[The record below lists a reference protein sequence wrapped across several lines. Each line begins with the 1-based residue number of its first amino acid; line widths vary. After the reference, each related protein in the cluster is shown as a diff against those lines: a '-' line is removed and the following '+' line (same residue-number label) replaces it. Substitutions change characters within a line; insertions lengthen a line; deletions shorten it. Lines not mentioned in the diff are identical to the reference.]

1 MSYQYLSLVSLLWV
15 YSYVMFSAAA
25 TNVIY
30 RPRLDAAKLGHRLT
44 IIHFSRCL

>member
-1 MSYQYLSLVSLLWV
+1 MSYHYVSLVFLLWV

-30 RPRLDAAKLGHRLT
+30 RPGLDAVKLGHRMT
-44 IIHFSRCL
+44 IIQTSF